1 MGWNQ
6 FLKNLVMM
14 IALMVPLVVI
24 QHAKCEEGDNI
35 NFHVSSRISVHPG
48 GFVQRSGTNFILNN
62 KHFYFNGFDA
72 YWLMYMASD
81 PSTRSKV
88 TDILQQA
95 STHGLT
101 VARTVA
107 FNDGG
112 NSRALQPSPGSYDE
126 NAFKG
131 LDFVISEA
139 RKYRVRLILS
149 FVNNWKDFGGKNQ
162 YVQWAKQHGQKVN
175 SEDDF
180 YSNPLVKQYYKNH
193 VKAVMTRKNTI
204 TGVVYKDDPTIFAWE
219 LMNEP
224 RSIENNNA
232 QKIFQ
237 SWVTEMAAYVKSI
250 DSIHMLEIGLEGFY
264 GETTP
269 EKKHFNPGSLFFGTD
284 FISNNRLP
292 QIDYA
297 TMNLYADRWLPSST
311 EADQAAFVDKW
322 VEVHFE
328 DAKNVIGKPIVF
340 NEFGLNSR
348 TPGYSVQKRD
358 SYIRKLY
365 NAIYNTSRN
374 GGAAA
379 GGLIWQLFAEG
390 MDGFRDEFLKI
401 WFEKRQYFEPKILIV
416 IGDENYQPKAL
427 KYALAKEVIEYEKFL
442 KNGKA
447 ATICFGN
454 CFEKWKLDWECKFDR
469 LLLIGTLMGA
479 LKHGMWIRKELS
491 VTSTHLKLF
500 QVQSDV

>member
-1 MGWNQ
+1 MGWNRC
-6 FLKNLVMM
+6 LKNVVMTVVV
-14 IALMVPLVVI
+14 MVALVVV
-24 QHAKCEEGDNI
+24 QHVKCEEGDNI
-35 NFHVSSRISVHPG
+35 HDSSRISVVQPG
-48 GFVQRSGTNFILNN
+48 GFVQRKGTNFILNN
-62 KHFYFNGFDA
+62 KHFYFNGFNA

-81 PSTRSKV
+81 PSTRPKV
-88 TDILQQA
+88 TEILQQA
-95 STHGLT
+95 SNHGLN
-101 VARTVA
+101 VARTWA
-107 FNDGG
+107 FGDGG
-112 NSRALQPSPGSYDE
+112 YRALQLSPGSYDE
-126 NAFKG
+126 NVFRG

-162 YVQWAKQHGQKVN
+162 YVQWAKQRGQKVN

-237 SWVTEMAAYVKSI
+237 SWVTEMAAYAKSI

-297 TMNLYADRWLPSST
+297 TMNLYADRWLPNST
-311 EADQAAFVDKW
+311 QTGQALFVAEW
-322 VEVHFE
+322 VKTHFE
-328 DAKNVIGKPIVF
+328 DAKNVLGKPIVF

-348 TPGYSVQKRD
+348 HPGYRVQERD
-358 SYIRKLY
+358 RYITKLY
-365 NAIYNTSRN
+365 NAIYNTSRS

-379 GGLIWQLFAEG
+379 GGLIWQLLAQG
-390 MDGFRDEFLKI
+390 MDGFRDGYEIIFQESPSTTKI
-401 WFEKRQYFEPKILIV
+401 MDRQSRI
-416 IGDENYQPKAL
+416 
-427 KYALAKEVIEYEKFL
+427 
-442 KNGKA
+442 
-447 ATICFGN
+447 
-454 CFEKWKLDWECKFDR
+454 
-469 LLLIGTLMGA
+469 MSS
-479 LKHGMWIRKELS
+479 LS
-491 VTSTHLKLF
+491 
-500 QVQSDV
+500 